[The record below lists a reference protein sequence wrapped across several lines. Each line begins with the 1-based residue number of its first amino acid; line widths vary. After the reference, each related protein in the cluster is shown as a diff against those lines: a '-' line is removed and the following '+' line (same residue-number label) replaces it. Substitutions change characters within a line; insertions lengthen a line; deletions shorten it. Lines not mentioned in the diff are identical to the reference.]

1 MNPGTVNMIGAEAAD
16 RVAAHLAERA
26 ATAARIAELE
36 DMLRRAL
43 EDEWTVLH
51 EDIEDA
57 IRAIL
62 AKKA

>member
-26 ATAARIAELE
+26 KAAARISELE
-36 DMLRRAL
+36 EMLRRVLA
-43 EDEWTVLH
+43 DEWTVLDN
-51 EDIEDA
+51 DIEDA
-57 IRAIL
+57 IRDVL